1 MFLYS
6 SDLNFLS
13 FFLSRPRLGSETF
26 CGWGLFNCSDEMNQQ
41 YSLNFH
47 MLWRKLIVLLMND
60 VYPRDTG
67 SPRAQIRAC
76 RKEIW
81 LLSSWVMWR

>member
-1 MFLYS
+1 MVRIKHGG
-6 SDLNFLS
+6 DLACSYTVLTYFLS

-67 SPRAQIRAC
+67 SPGHR
-76 RKEIW
+76 
-81 LLSSWVMWR
+81 